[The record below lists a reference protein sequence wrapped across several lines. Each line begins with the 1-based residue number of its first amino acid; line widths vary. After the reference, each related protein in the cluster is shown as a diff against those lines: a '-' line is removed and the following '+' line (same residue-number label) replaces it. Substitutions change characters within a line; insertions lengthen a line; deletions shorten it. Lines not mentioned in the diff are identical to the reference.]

1 MAANKIRY
9 GLKNVHFA
17 KLTETVDSTTGAVTY
32 SYATPVAWPGAVSLN
47 LEPQGEIT
55 NEYADDGVWY
65 TFAQNSGYQGDFE
78 YETMPESFR
87 STILGETVDSNDVY
101 IESTGKPTVYF
112 ALLFEVNG
120 DAHKSKKC
128 FYKCSATRENV
139 ENATTEDSIE
149 ATHGTITITA
159 VGRADGKVKASTG
172 SETDSTTVNG
182 WYNTVYETTALTT

>member
-9 GLKNVHFA
+9 GLKNVHYA
-17 KLTETVDSTTGAVTY
+17 KLTETVDPVTGTVTNTY
-32 SYATPVAWPGAVSLN
+32 GTVKAWPGAVSLN
-47 LEPQGEIT
+47 LEPQGEIS

-78 YETMPESFR
+78 YETMPEDFR
-87 STILGETVDSNDVY
+87 SDILGETVDSNEVF
-101 IESTGKPTVYF
+101 IEETGKPTVYF

-159 VGRADGKVKASTG
+159 VGRSDGKVKASTG
-172 SETDSTTVNG
+172 SETSSTIVNG
-182 WYNTVYETTALTT
+182 WFSSVYETPTEP

>member
-9 GLKNVHFA
+9 GLKNVHYA
-17 KLTETVDSTTGAVTY
+17 KLTETVDPVTGTVTNTY
-32 SYATPVAWPGAVSLN
+32 GTVKAWPGAVSLN
-47 LEPQGEIT
+47 LEPQGEIS

-78 YETMPESFR
+78 YETMPEDFR
-87 STILGETVDSNDVY
+87 SDILGETVDSNEVF
-101 IESTGKPTVYF
+101 IEETGKPTVYF

-172 SETDSTTVNG
+172 SETSSTIVNG
-182 WYNTVYETTALTT
+182 WFSSVYETPTEP

>member
-101 IESTGKPTVYF
+101 IES
-112 ALLFEVNG
+112 
-120 DAHKSKKC
+120 
-128 FYKCSATRENV
+128 
-139 ENATTEDSIE
+139 
-149 ATHGTITITA
+149 
-159 VGRADGKVKASTG
+159 
-172 SETDSTTVNG
+172 
-182 WYNTVYETTALTT
+182 

>member
-17 KLTETVDSTTGAVTY
+17 KLTETVDSTTGAVSY

-182 WYNTVYETTALTT
+182 WYNTVYETPALTT

>member
-9 GLKNVHFA
+9 GLKNVHYA
-17 KLTETVDSTTGAVTY
+17 KLTETVDPATGEVTY
-32 SYATPVAWPGAVSLN
+32 NYGTVKAWPGAVSMN
-47 LEPQGEIT
+47 LEPQGEVS
-55 NEYADDGVWY
+55 NEYADDGIWY

-78 YETMPESFR
+78 YETMPEDFR
-87 STILGETVDSNDVY
+87 SDILGETVDTNDVF

-120 DAHKSKKC
+120 DAHKSKKL

-159 VGRADGKVKASTG
+159 VGRSDGKVKASTG
-172 SETDSTTVNG
+172 SETETSVVNG
-182 WYNTVYETTALTT
+182 WFNSVYETT

>member
-32 SYATPVAWPGAVSLN
+32 SYGTITAWPGAVSLN

-87 STILGETVDSNDVY
+87 SDILGETVDSNDVF

-120 DAHKSKKC
+120 DAHKSKKL
-128 FYKCSATRENV
+128 FYKCSATRESV

-172 SETDSTTVNG
+172 SETGSTVVNG
-182 WYNTVYETTALTT
+182 WYTTVYETPTTT

>member
-9 GLKNVHFA
+9 GLKNVHYA
-17 KLTETVDSTTGAVTY
+17 KLTETVDPVTGTVTNTY
-32 SYATPVAWPGAVSLN
+32 GTVKAWPGAVSLN
-47 LEPQGEIT
+47 LEPQGEIS

-78 YETMPESFR
+78 YETMPEDFR
-87 STILGETVDSNDVY
+87 SDILGETVDSNEVF
-101 IESTGKPTVYF
+101 IEETGKPTVYF

-159 VGRADGKVKASTG
+159 VGRSDGKVKASTG
-172 SETDSTTVNG
+172 SETGSTVVNG
-182 WYNTVYETTALTT
+182 WFSSVYETPTTP